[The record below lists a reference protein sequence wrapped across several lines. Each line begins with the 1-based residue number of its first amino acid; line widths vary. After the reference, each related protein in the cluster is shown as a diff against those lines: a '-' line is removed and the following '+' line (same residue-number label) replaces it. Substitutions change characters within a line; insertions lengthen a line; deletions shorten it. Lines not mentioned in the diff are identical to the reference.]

1 LFFDFKKGTMPLST
15 SMILFLYGEDTLRSQ
30 VYVRQSI
37 EKFRRE
43 RDPQGYNTARL
54 DAKTAD
60 TGNILAEITSAPF
73 LAQKRMVVIE
83 NIASTTNKELVRA
96 FGERLD
102 AGIPESTIVV
112 IWQHEPV
119 GKAKESKEL
128 FERLKQEKYAQEFE
142 ALTGET
148 LTAWIK
154 KEIATAGGTIEPG
167 AVSAISAL
175 GGKDMWLMSGVL
187 AQLTAYARGRAITA
201 SDVALFVPEKLDDNV
216 FSLVE
221 ALVSGNRKKA
231 SLLMFEQRRLGQDD
245 MRLFSLIAWQFRV
258 LVALSDAMLHEPG
271 IPSDILAK
279 QLEIHPFVVKKN
291 LPLIKRFSHQAL
303 LRIHDELVAIDR
315 ATKNGRASQGLLLDR
330 LVEVVAVK

>member
-1 LFFDFKKGTMPLST
+1 VCYICFVQKEN
-15 SMILFLYGEDTLRSQ
+15 EDTQILEAYRNGDKDAFSAL
-30 VYVRQSI
+30 VHKYTPI
-37 EKFRRE
+37 I
-43 RDPQGYNTARL
+43 YNFVAR
-54 DAKTAD
+54 AVGK
-60 TGNILAEITSAPF
+60 
-73 LAQKRMVVIE
+73 
-83 NIASTTNKELVRA
+83 
-96 FGERLD
+96 RLD

-167 AVSAISAL
+167 AVVAISSL

-187 AQLTAYARGRAITA
+187 AQLAAYARGRTIIA

-245 MRLFSLIAWQFRV
+245 MRLFSLIAWR
-258 LVALSDAMLHEPG
+258 EG
-271 IPSDILAK
+271 
-279 QLEIHPFVVKKN
+279 
-291 LPLIKRFSHQAL
+291 
-303 LRIHDELVAIDR
+303 
-315 ATKNGRASQGLLLDR
+315 
-330 LVEVVAVK
+330 